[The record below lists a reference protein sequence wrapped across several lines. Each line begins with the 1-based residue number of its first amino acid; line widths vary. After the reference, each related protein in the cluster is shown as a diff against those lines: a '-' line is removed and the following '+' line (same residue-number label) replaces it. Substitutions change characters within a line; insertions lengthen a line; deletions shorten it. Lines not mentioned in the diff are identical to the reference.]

1 MNDIA
6 FSMAAPLPGPAPEVA
21 VSNDMIKRGLIVAPI
36 LIAVCGLIWGV
47 NGAASSAYG
56 IAIVLVNFALAAGI
70 VAVTAKISLRLMMGA
85 ILFGYLVRLGLI
97 FLAVYVV
104 KDAGWIS
111 LPALGATIIFTHLG
125 LLVWEL
131 KYVAMSLAYPGLKPK
146 PRPSATPS
154 PTQPGTRE
162 YLAMLALE
170 FPPINELIR
179 WRDIFPASTRS
190 GSSPSSRRS
199 SASSCSSLPAARIR

>member
-6 FSMAAPLPGPAPEVA
+6 FSMTAPLPGPAPEVA
-21 VSNDMIKRGLIVAPI
+21 VSNDMIKRGVVVAPL

-47 NGAASSAYG
+47 DGASSSAYA

-70 VAVTAKISLRLMMGA
+70 VAVTAKISLRMMMA
-85 ILFGYLVRLGLI
+85 SILFGYLVRLGLI
-97 FLAVYVV
+97 FLAVYLV

-146 PRPSATPS
+146 P
-154 PTQPGTRE
+154 
-162 YLAMLALE
+162 
-170 FPPINELIR
+170 
-179 WRDIFPASTRS
+179 
-190 GSSPSSRRS
+190 SSSQTVSN
-199 SASSCSSLPAARIR
+199 PAAQ

>member
-6 FSMAAPLPGPAPEVA
+6 FSMAAPLPGPAPEVT
-21 VSNDMIKRGLIVAPI
+21 VSNDMVKRGLMVAPV
-36 LIAVCGLIWGV
+36 LIGLCGLIWGFD
-47 NGAASSAYG
+47 GAASGAYA

-70 VAVTAKISLRLMMGA
+70 VAVTAKISLRVMMA
-85 ILFGYLVRLGLI
+85 AVLFGYLVRLALI
-97 FLAVYVV
+97 FLAVYLV

-146 PRPSATPS
+146 P
-154 PTQPGTRE
+154 
-162 YLAMLALE
+162 
-170 FPPINELIR
+170 
-179 WRDIFPASTRS
+179 STLS
-190 GSSPSSRRS
+190 HPVSN
-199 SASSCSSLPAARIR
+199 

>member
-6 FSMAAPLPGPAPEVA
+6 FSMTAPLPGPAPEVT
-21 VSNDMIKRGLIVAPI
+21 VSNDMIKRGLVVAPL

-47 NGAASSAYG
+47 NGASSSAYA

-70 VAVTAKISLRLMMGA
+70 VAVTAKISLRMMMA
-85 ILFGYLVRLGLI
+85 SILFGYIVRLGLI
-97 FLAVYVV
+97 FLAVYLV

-146 PRPSATPS
+146 P
-154 PTQPGTRE
+154 
-162 YLAMLALE
+162 
-170 FPPINELIR
+170 
-179 WRDIFPASTRS
+179 
-190 GSSPSSRRS
+190 SSSHTVSK
-199 SASSCSSLPAARIR
+199 PAAQ